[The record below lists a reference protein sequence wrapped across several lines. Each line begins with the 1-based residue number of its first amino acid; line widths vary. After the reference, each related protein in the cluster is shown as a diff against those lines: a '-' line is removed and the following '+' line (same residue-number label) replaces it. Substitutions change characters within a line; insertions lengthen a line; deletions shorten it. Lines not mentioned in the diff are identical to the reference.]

1 MSSVIVELQRE
12 ALDKNVRVSD
22 LLRKAL
28 VVARKLKLTEFQEW
42 IEKELNGYKNQVPDY
57 RIVTGKVRAWN
68 PYNGWIPVIFNDPKE
83 AEALSKRANGQSIAE
98 LEELVQGSGSEPT
111 LHMPLPESIRRK
123 LCQGFGYQTDVSLF
137 VGRTSLVRT
146 LDAVRNIILNWAL
159 KLEEEGVLGEGLAF
173 SENEK
178 KAAFQSPQ
186 NINYFYGPVQSP
198 QIAQGNQQVIQ
209 ASSTFPLDKEA
220 ILKFI
225 EELHV
230 AIRNIELD
238 PTKKLELESEI
249 ATVQAQVS
257 SPNPKNSILKESLS
271 SIKTILEGAGGS
283 AVGQLLIEAGKV
295 LFG

>member
-12 ALDKNVRVSD
+12 ALDKNIRVSD

-42 IEKELNGYKNQVPDY
+42 IDKELNGYKDEVPDY
-57 RIVTGKVRAWN
+57 RILTGKVRAWN
-68 PYNGWIPVIFNDPKE
+68 PYNGWIPVIFDDPRE
-83 AEALSKRANGQSIAE
+83 AEVLSKRAHGQSVAE
-98 LEELVQGSGSEPT
+98 LEELVQRSGSGTS
-111 LHMPLPESIRRK
+111 LHMPFPEDIRRK
-123 LCQGFGYQTDVSLF
+123 LCQGFGFQTDISLF
-137 VGRTSLVRT
+137 VDHISLVRT

-159 KLEEEGVLGEGLAF
+159 KLEEKGVLGEGLAF

-178 KAAFQSPQ
+178 KAAIQNPQ

-198 QIAQGNQQVIQ
+198 QIAQGNQQAIQ
-209 ASSTFPLDKEA
+209 VSSTFILDKEA
-220 ILKFI
+220 ILRFI
-225 EELHV
+225 EELHA

-238 PTKKLELESEI
+238 PTKKLELESEM
-249 ATVQAQVS
+249 TTLQAQVS
-257 SPNPKNSILKESLS
+257 SPNPKKSIVKESLS

-283 AVGQLLIEAGKV
+283 AVGQLLIEAGKI